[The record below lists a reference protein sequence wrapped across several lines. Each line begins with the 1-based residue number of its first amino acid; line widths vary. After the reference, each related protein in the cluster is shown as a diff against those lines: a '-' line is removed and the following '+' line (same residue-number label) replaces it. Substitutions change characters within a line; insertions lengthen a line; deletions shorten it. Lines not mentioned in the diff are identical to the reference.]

1 MISDSFG
8 RAWRVGT
15 VDVAVG
21 VAGLDPIKDERGLKD
36 RHGYELKAAVAAVA
50 DELASAAE
58 LVMGKRDGVPVVI
71 VRGYDIQINGGR
83 IGAGAL
89 TPRGGRSFSLGW
101 KNNMDNFTVAIV
113 GGTGNLGS
121 ALALRLGAPGVKI
134 IIGSRD
140 AEKAKKAV
148 ETLRPSLRAGE
159 MIGMTNQA
167 AVKDANFVV
176 IAVPYEG
183 QAQMVQDLKGQVAG
197 KIIID
202 TVVPLN
208 KVKPF
213 VPAAGSA
220 LQEAQQILGDEAP
233 VIGALHNISAVDL
246 GDVDSPLGDVLV
258 CGDNGE
264 AKQKVMEI
272 IQRIGAT
279 AYDAGP
285 ASNAYVIEGL
295 TGVIIALNR
304 KYKSKHGSIKVTGI
318 SGQSGH

>member
-1 MISDSFG
+1 
-8 RAWRVGT
+8 
-15 VDVAVG
+15 
-21 VAGLDPIKDERGLKD
+21 
-36 RHGYELKAAVAAVA
+36 
-50 DELASAAE
+50 
-58 LVMGKRDGVPVVI
+58 
-71 VRGYDIQINGGR
+71 
-83 IGAGAL
+83 
-89 TPRGGRSFSLGW
+89 
-101 KNNMDNFTVAIV
+101 MDNLSVAIV

-140 AEKAKKAV
+140 AEKARNAV
-148 ETLRPSLRAGE
+148 ATLQPKLRAGE
-159 MIGMTNQA
+159 MIGMTNQE
-167 AVKDANFVV
+167 AVKDANFIV

-213 VPAAGSA
+213 VPPAGSA

-246 GDVDSPLGDVLV
+246 GDVDAPLGDVLV
-258 CGDNGE
+258 CGDNAD
-264 AKQKVMEI
+264 AKQKVMDI
-272 IQRIGAT
+272 ITRIGAT
-279 AYDAGP
+279 AYDGGP
-285 ASNAYVIEGL
+285 SSNAYVIEGL

-304 KYKSKHGSIKVTGI
+304 KYKSKHGSIRITGI
-318 SGQSGH
+318 GGH

>member
-1 MISDSFG
+1 MD
-8 RAWRVGT
+8 
-15 VDVAVG
+15 
-21 VAGLDPIKDERGLKD
+21 
-36 RHGYELKAAVAAVA
+36 
-50 DELASAAE
+50 
-58 LVMGKRDGVPVVI
+58 
-71 VRGYDIQINGGR
+71 Q
-83 IGAGAL
+83 
-89 TPRGGRSFSLGW
+89 FS
-101 KNNMDNFTVAIV
+101 VAIV

-140 AEKAKKAV
+140 AEKAKNAV
-148 ETLRPSLRAGE
+148 ATLAPKLRAGE
-159 MIGMTNQA
+159 MLGTTNPE
-167 AVKDANFVV
+167 AVKGADFVV

-183 QAQMVQDLKGQVAG
+183 HAQMVGDLKGQLAG
-197 KIIID
+197 KIVID

-220 LQEAQQILGDEAP
+220 LQEAQQLLGSEAP

-258 CGDNGE
+258 CGDDNA

-272 IQRIGAT
+272 IQRIGAN
-279 AYDAGP
+279 AYDGGP

-295 TGVIIALNR
+295 TGVIIHLNR
-304 KYKSKHGSIKVTGI
+304 KYKSKHGSIKITGLAN
-318 SGQSGH
+318 H